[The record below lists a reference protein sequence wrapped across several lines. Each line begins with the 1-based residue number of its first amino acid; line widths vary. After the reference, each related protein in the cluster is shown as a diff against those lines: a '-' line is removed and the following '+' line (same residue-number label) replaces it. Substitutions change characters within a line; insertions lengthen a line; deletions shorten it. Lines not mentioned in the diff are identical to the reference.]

1 MQNLDPHPDTLYR
14 ASLLH
19 TPQNPFKGGSLE
31 AISDAGIVVQSGK
44 IAAVGDFSSLRT
56 KYPHL
61 ESRDLRGGLLLP
73 GLVDAHVH
81 YPQVRVIGALG
92 LTLLDWLELNTLPEE
107 ARLADVS
114 YARGVAQAFVRA
126 LLMHGTTSAMVFGA
140 HFAPAQAALFEEGAA
155 RGLRVVSGQ
164 VLSDRLLRPELHQTP
179 TSALE
184 DGRALIQRFHGVGR
198 AQYAVMPRFSLSASE
213 AMLEVCQQLMNDTP
227 TARFHTHINE
237 NHDEI
242 AMVRRLF
249 PWARDYLE
257 TYECYDLIGSRSLLA
272 HNLHAST
279 SELERL
285 SAASS
290 SVAHCPCSNAAIGSG
305 FFPMR
310 RHLEARVRFAL
321 GTDVGGGTGY
331 GVLKEALQAY
341 SLQRLAPNGVTMN
354 VAQMLYLS
362 TLAGAEALC
371 LNEEVGD
378 FSVGKAFDAVWV
390 KPRAGDPLEQIFQYG
405 DSAERSLSAAFAL
418 AGSESIAEVW
428 IGGDS
433 VHRRDALEG

>member
-1 MQNLDPHPDTLYR
+1 MQILDPHPSTLYR

-19 TPQNPFKGGSLE
+19 TPQNPFKGAGLE

-44 IAAVGDFSSLRT
+44 IAAVGDYSSLRT
-56 KYPHL
+56 LYPNL
-61 ESRDLRGGLLLP
+61 ESTDLRGGLLLP
-73 GLVDAHVH
+73 GFVDAHVH

-92 LTLLDWLELNTLPEE
+92 MTLLDWLELNTLPEE
-107 ARLADVS
+107 ARLADVG
-114 YARGVAQAFVRA
+114 YARGVASAFVRA
-126 LLMHGTTSAMVFGA
+126 LLMHGTTTAMVFGA
-140 HFAPAQAALFEEGAA
+140 HFAAAQAALFEEGEA

-179 TSALE
+179 AAALE
-184 DGRALIQRFHGVGR
+184 DGRDLIQRFHGVGR

-213 AMLEVCQQLMNDTP
+213 AMLEVCQALMTETP

-242 AMVRRLF
+242 ATVRRLF

-257 TYECYDLIGSRSLLA
+257 TYERYDLIGSRSLLA
-272 HNLHAST
+272 HNLHVST

-285 SAASS
+285 SAAGS

-305 FFPMR
+305 FFGLE
-310 RHLEARVRFAL
+310 RHLRHNIRVAL

-341 SLQRLAPNGVTMN
+341 SLQRLAPDGVTMT

-362 TLAGAEALC
+362 TLAGAQALGLEGTC
-371 LNEEVGD
+371 GD
-378 FSVGKAFDAVWV
+378 FTVGKSFDAVWV
-390 KPRAGDPLEQIFQYG
+390 KPRGGDPLEQVFQHA
-405 DSAERSLSAAFAL
+405 DSAERMLSATFAL
-418 AGSESIAEVW
+418 AGSESIAQVW
-428 IGGDS
+428 IEGDC
-433 VHRRDALEG
+433 VHSRDAA

>member
-1 MQNLDPHPDTLYR
+1 MQNLNQHPPTSTLYR

-19 TPQNPFKGGSLE
+19 TPDNPFKGGSLE
-31 AISDAGIVVQSGK
+31 AISDAGIVVRNGQ
-44 IAAVGDFSSLRT
+44 IAAVGDFSSLQSE
-56 KYPHL
+56 YPHP
-61 ESRDLRGGLLLP
+61 ETIDLRGGLLLP
-73 GLVDAHVH
+73 GFVDAHVH

-107 ARLADVS
+107 ARLADVT

-140 HFAPAQAALFEEGAA
+140 HFAAAQAALFEEGEA
-155 RGLRVVSGQ
+155 RGLRVVSGL

-179 TSALE
+179 AAALE
-184 DGRALIQRFHGVGR
+184 QSRVLIERFHGVGR

-213 AMLEVCQQLMNDTP
+213 AMLEVCQQLMMETP

-242 AMVRRLF
+242 ATVRKLF
-249 PWARDYLE
+249 PWAKDYLE
-257 TYECYDLIGSRSLLA
+257 TYERYDLIGSRSLLA
-272 HNLHAST
+272 HNLHVST

-285 SAASS
+285 SNAGS

-305 FFPMR
+305 FFGLG
-310 RHLEARVRFAL
+310 RHVQHNVRVAL

-341 SLQRLAPNGVTMN
+341 SLQRLAPDGVTMN
-354 VAQMLYLS
+354 AAQMLYLS
-362 TLAGAEALC
+362 TLAGAEALGLSETC
-371 LNEEVGD
+371 GD
-378 FSVGKAFDAVWV
+378 FTVGKSFDAVWV
-390 KPRAGDPLEQIFQYG
+390 KPRAGDPLEQVFQ
-405 DSAERSLSAAFAL
+405 
-418 AGSESIAEVW
+418 
-428 IGGDS
+428 IGRAH
-433 VHRRDALEG
+433 V